1 MVTVSLHT
9 FALKSH
15 SLLKEFQHELTWPL
29 SKCSVLRTE
38 LLRQSFRLFFPLW
51 ATLLWA
57 AFPPYSRAG
66 SIIKGEDVFNEE
78 RSQRFDFVRHFHLLI
93 LRQKSLSGL
102 PGGWIGSSV
111 SSHAPIVWI
120 YTRAGEGFIWLHWYV
135 KKAGQWT
142 RFLPSTASICC
153 FFRWRQTNKSFPW
166 KDFLHFYFI
175 NTW

>member
-51 ATLLWA
+51 APLLWA

-66 SIIKGEDVFNEE
+66 SIIKGEDIFNEE

-111 SSHAPIVWI
+111 SPH
-120 YTRAGEGFIWLHWYV
+120 T
-135 KKAGQWT
+135 
-142 RFLPSTASICC
+142 LPSCEFIQEQGRVSFDCTDMWRRRDNELCFYLQQHPFVASSDGDKP
-153 FFRWRQTNKSFPW
+153 TNL
-166 KDFLHFYFI
+166 FLGRIFCTF
-175 NTW
+175 TS